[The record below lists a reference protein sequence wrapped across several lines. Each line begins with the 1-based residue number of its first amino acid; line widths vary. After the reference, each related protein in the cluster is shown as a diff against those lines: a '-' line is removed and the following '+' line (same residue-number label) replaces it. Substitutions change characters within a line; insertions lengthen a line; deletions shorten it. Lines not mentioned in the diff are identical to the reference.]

1 MFSRRRAQRSAM
13 ARNGEQ
19 LAKAKTMIEFIEPI
33 EVDEPQEP
41 LPIFIGLV
49 FGAVGNGLQFRVGGT
64 VFLAVTLL
72 DVLFKDCPSRSDNRF
87 ENRDGAVTALCLLCR
102 RR

>member
-1 MFSRRRAQRSAM
+1 M

-49 FGAVGNGLQFRVGGT
+49 FDAVVTSFSFVWAALYFLQ
-64 VFLAVTLL
+64 
-72 DVLFKDCPSRSDNRF
+72 
-87 ENRDGAVTALCLLCR
+87 
-102 RR
+102 

>member
-49 FGAVGNGLQFRVGGT
+49 FGAVVTSFSFVWAALYFLQ
-64 VFLAVTLL
+64 
-72 DVLFKDCPSRSDNRF
+72 
-87 ENRDGAVTALCLLCR
+87 
-102 RR
+102 